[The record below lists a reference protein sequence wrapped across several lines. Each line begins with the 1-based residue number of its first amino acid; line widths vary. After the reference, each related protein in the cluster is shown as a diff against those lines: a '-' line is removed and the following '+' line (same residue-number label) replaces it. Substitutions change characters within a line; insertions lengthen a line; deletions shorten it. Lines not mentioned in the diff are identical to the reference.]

1 MKKIAK
7 KIYRAVPLENNKL
20 QIELYLPK
28 SKGKL
33 VTHIFELSYKNMDAE
48 FRSTIPEIQFTEAFL
63 DYKLESLHWRKT
75 ENYFISRDI
84 NFLEKE
90 II

>member
-1 MKKIAK
+1 MDKMK
-7 KIYRAVPLENNKL
+7 KIYRIVPLENNKL
-20 QIELYLPK
+20 QIEFYFPNQ
-28 SKGKL
+28 KGKL
-33 VTHIFELSYKNMDAE
+33 VRHIFELSYKDMDAE

-63 DYKLESLHWRKT
+63 DHKLESLNWRKT

>member
-1 MKKIAK
+1 MK
-7 KIYRAVPLENNKL
+7 KIYRIVPLENNKL
-20 QIELYLPK
+20 QIEFYFPNQ
-28 SKGKL
+28 KGKL
-33 VTHIFELSYKNMDAE
+33 VRHIFELSYKDMDAE

-63 DYKLESLHWRKT
+63 DHKLESLNWRKT
-75 ENYFISRDI
+75 ENYFITRDI